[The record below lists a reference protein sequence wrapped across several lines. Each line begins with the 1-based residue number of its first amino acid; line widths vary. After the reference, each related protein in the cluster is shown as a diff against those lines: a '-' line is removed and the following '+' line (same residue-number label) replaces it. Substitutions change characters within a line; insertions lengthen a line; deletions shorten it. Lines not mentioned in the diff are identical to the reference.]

1 VQATPDALGQPNYV
15 AFSGKSFQNSIVI
28 ESSFYTMRL
37 DPRTLI
43 ESAVLVALLSTL
55 ITTLVWRARRTRS
68 GFGYWTL
75 GNLAAALCLK
85 LLGLRGIAP
94 DWISIVVANGL
105 SLTAMIFF
113 LQGIRRFRG
122 LRLRWAYEGLA
133 AGATTAAIV
142 FFRYGIDSINARICI
157 VGVVLGGFGLISGIA
172 LLRNYPGQRTLGMAV
187 TGLVFLLGGFGNF
200 WHAAY
205 ASYAPVKDLFDPY
218 GVNIIFLAGAS
229 LMVVGWSFG
238 FVLMNGERLA
248 MDSHASGAATPRAGG
263 NVSNGAA
270 TVGVAIP
277 ESEVREQL
285 RRIVCSDLFR
295 KSPRMERFL
304 TVAVDRTLQGQP
316 DGLKEYTLGRD
327 VFDRTEDYDP
337 RLDSIVRVEAQRLRR
352 KLRQYYESHGSGDA
366 VLVEFNPGN
375 YVPVFKYRNR
385 PESNG

>member
-1 VQATPDALGQPNYV
+1 
-15 AFSGKSFQNSIVI
+15 
-28 ESSFYTMRL
+28 MRL
-37 DPRTLI
+37 DARTLI

-55 ITTLVWRARRTRS
+55 ITGLVWRTRRTS
-68 GFGYWTL
+68 PGFGYWTL
-75 GNLAAALCLK
+75 GNVAVMLCLM
-85 LLGLRGIAP
+85 LLSLRGIAP
-94 DWISIVVANGL
+94 DWISIVAANSL
-105 SLTAMIFF
+105 SLTASVLF

-122 LRLRWAYEGLA
+122 LRLRWMYEGLA
-133 AGATTAAIV
+133 AGATTVAIM

-157 VGVVLGGFGLISGIA
+157 VGVVLGGFGLIGGIA
-172 LLRNYPGQRTLGMAV
+172 LLGNQPDQRTFGMTI
-187 TGLVFLLGGFGNF
+187 TGLVFSLGALGNF

-205 ASYAPVKDLFDPY
+205 AIYAPVKDFFDPY
-218 GVNIIFLAGAS
+218 GANVIFLAGAG

-238 FVLMNGERLA
+238 FILMNGERLA
-248 MDSHASGAATPRAGG
+248 VDSRADEMPMPREAG
-263 NVSNGAA
+263 NVSNAGEAVCA
-270 TVGVAIP
+270 AIP

-285 RRIVCSDLFR
+285 RRIVGSDLFR
-295 KSPRMERFL
+295 NSPRMERFL

-366 VLVEFNPGN
+366 ILIELNPGN

-385 PESNG
+385 PESVG